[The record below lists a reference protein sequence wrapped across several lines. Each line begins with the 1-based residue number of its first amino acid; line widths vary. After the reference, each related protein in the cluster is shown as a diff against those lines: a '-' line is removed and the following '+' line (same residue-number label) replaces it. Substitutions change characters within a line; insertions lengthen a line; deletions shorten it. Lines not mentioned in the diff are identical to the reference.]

1 MRMDEMKIRTSFL
14 KRIISKAISNLI
26 KKKLGREI
34 KVDLKDLRIE
44 VSDTARMSLSIDAEM
59 TKEELDVLLVKT
71 LGL

>member
-1 MRMDEMKIRTSFL
+1 MDEMKIRTSFL

-59 TKEELDVLLVKT
+59 TKEELDILLVKT

>member
-1 MRMDEMKIRTSFL
+1 MDEMKIRTSFL